1 LAKLELAGASLAPLE
16 ALLRMAATC
25 ALVSS
30 AHLPAWPLL
39 LAAAHTPL
47 RPVSPSRTKA
57 EILRTDYHPTMN
69 KDELTAEIENLK
81 ARRDAAVA
89 NVHALNGA
97 IEFAEYMR
105 TKCEV
110 PQVEADVN
118 AP

>member
-1 LAKLELAGASLAPLE
+1 
-16 ALLRMAATC
+16 
-25 ALVSS
+25 
-30 AHLPAWPLL
+30 
-39 LAAAHTPL
+39 
-47 RPVSPSRTKA
+47 
-57 EILRTDYHPTMN
+57 MN